1 MMIDFHFI
9 RPWWFLAFL
18 PLVWVLF
25 RFYKNTQKESQ
36 WREEVDPALLP
47 HLLDGEASSLT
58 VGLFVAIGLLWLL
71 AVIAL
76 AGPSWERLL
85 TPVYKGLQERVL
97 VVDLSRSMN
106 ATDVKPSRLDRV
118 RQKLNDVLDLSED
131 TQTALIVY
139 SAVPYVVSPLTDDV
153 QTIRSMLPSINTEIV
168 PAQGSRTALALIKAT
183 ELLQGSGSKGGSIWL
198 FTDSELDDGAI
209 VQSGVIA
216 ESGYR
221 LSVMGVG
228 SQQGAPIPRRE
239 GGFLKDNSGNIVVV
253 KLKSAPLKELARIGD
268 GVFTTVTNSDQDI
281 KRMLDGDARVVDS
294 DIEASDQKR
303 QAEVWLERGP
313 WIILLLVPLASL
325 VFRRGWL

>member
-1 MMIDFHFI
+1 MITDFHFI
-9 RPWWFLAFL
+9 RPWWFLALL
-18 PLVWVLF
+18 PLVWLLF
-25 RFYKNTQKESQ
+25 RFYQNTLSDNQ
-36 WREEVDPALLP
+36 WREEVDSALLP
-47 HLLDGEASSLT
+47 HILEGDTSALS
-58 VGLFVAIGLLWLL
+58 VGPFLAIGLLWLL
-71 AVIAL
+71 AVVAL

-85 TPVYKGLQERVL
+85 TPVYRGLQERVL

-118 RQKLNDVLDLSED
+118 KQKLNDVLDLSAD

-153 QTIRSMLPSINTEIV
+153 QTIRSMLPSINTSIV
-168 PAQGSRTALALIKAT
+168 PAQGSRTELALAKAT
-183 ELLQGSGSKGGSIWL
+183 ELLQGSGSKNGSIWL
-198 FTDSELDDGAI
+198 FTDSDLNDTAI
-209 VQSGVIA
+209 AQSKTIS

-228 SQQGAPIPRRE
+228 SEQGAPIPRRE
-239 GGFLKDNSGNIVVV
+239 GGFLKDASGNIVVV
-253 KLKSAPLKELARIGD
+253 KLKSVPLKDLARAGGGI
-268 GVFTTVTNSDQDI
+268 FTTVSNSDQDI
-281 KRMLDGDARVVDS
+281 KRMLASETRVADS

-313 WIILLLVPLASL
+313 WLVLLLVPLTAL